1 MRVVCIGEC
10 MVELRASAE
19 NTFERAY
26 AGDVYNTAVY
36 LKRSLPD
43 AQVQFLTAVG
53 DDATSQA
60 MRDAWHMEG
69 IDDAFAFT
77 VEGALPGLYLIETDA
92 HGERR
97 FQYWR
102 SNSAARRW
110 LSLLQARG
118 ESVLWGAD
126 IIYFS
131 GIALAILN
139 ANERSSAIELLRRV
153 RTHVGRIAF
162 DPNVRLAL
170 WDSRQ
175 SAAETIESALSICD
189 VALPSS
195 EDIARLF
202 RLEEPEQQANLLLAM
217 GVRELALTLGSSGC
231 LVVNGEVHTRLLAPA
246 VDMVAD
252 TSGAGDAFN
261 GAYLATRLRGGSAEE
276 AAQAGLMVGSRVVT
290 HAGAIVPKSI
300 SHPLIRNV

>member
-92 HGERR
+92 RGERR

-110 LSLLQARG
+110 LSLLQAQG

-139 ANERSSAIELLRRV
+139 SNERSSAIELLRRV

-170 WDSRQ
+170 WDTRQ

-195 EDIARLF
+195 EDIAGLF

-231 LVVNGEVHTRLLAPA
+231 LVVDGEVHTRLPAAA

-276 AAQAGLMVGSRVVT
+276 AARAGLLVGSRVVT

-300 SHPLIRNV
+300 SHPLIRDV

>member
-1 MRVVCIGEC
+1 MRVICIGEC
-10 MVELRASAE
+10 MVELRATAE

-43 AQVQFLTAVG
+43 ARVQFLTAVG
-53 DDATSQA
+53 DDATSRA
-60 MRDAWHMEG
+60 MRNAWHLDG

-77 VEGALPGLYLIETDA
+77 VEGGLPGLYLIETDA
-92 HGERR
+92 CGERR

-110 LSLLQARG
+110 LSLLQAQG
-118 ESVLWGAD
+118 ESILWGAD

-139 ANERSSAIELLRRV
+139 LNDRSRAIELLRRV
-153 RTHVGRIAF
+153 RTHVGRIVF

-170 WDSRQ
+170 WETAQ
-175 SAAETIESALSICD
+175 IAAETIESALSICD
-189 VALPSS
+189 IALPSS

-202 RLEEPEQQANLLLAM
+202 RLEEPGQQANLLLAM
-217 GVRELALTLGSSGC
+217 GVRELAITLGSSGC
-231 LVVNGEVHTRLLAPA
+231 LVVDGEVRTRLPAPT
-246 VDMVAD
+246 VDIVAD

-261 GAYLATRLRGGSAEE
+261 GAYLATRLRGSSAEE

-300 SHPLIRNV
+300 SHPCDSDA